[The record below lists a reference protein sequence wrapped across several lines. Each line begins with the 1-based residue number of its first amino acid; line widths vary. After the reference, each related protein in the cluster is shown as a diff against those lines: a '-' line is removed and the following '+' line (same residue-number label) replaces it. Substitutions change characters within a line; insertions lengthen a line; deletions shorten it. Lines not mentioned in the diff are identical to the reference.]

1 MRCFNKRH
9 KYLIIFQVYPDP
21 IFETFPEK
29 EKKIKN
35 YKYAPQSYLTI
46 NGRIQMPDINVLRKE
61 DIRVNIGTGICNVT
75 SGMLSQPI
83 PQPIT
88 LLTI

>member
-1 MRCFNKRH
+1 M
-9 KYLIIFQVYPDP
+9 YPDP

-61 DIRVNIGTGICNVT
+61 DIRVKIGAGICNVT
-75 SGMLSQPI
+75 SGKFVFENIRIYLILFVPGDSFRR
-83 PQPIT
+83 
-88 LLTI
+88 LF